1 VTRTH
6 GAAHVAAVIG
16 KTENWVKRNAP
27 RLPHHRAGK
36 TYFWTDEDIVAILAA
51 LQYRPEIPQSGYK
64 PLPHSRR
71 RAS

>member
-6 GAAHVAAVIG
+6 GAAHVANVIG

-36 TYFWTDEDIVAILAA
+36 TYFWTDEDLADLLA
-51 LQYRPEIPQSGYK
+51 QLRQRPNEPRTPGSPK
-64 PLPHSRR
+64 PFTGR